1 MADPSQKLP
10 DEDAGLRSG
19 QSHSEGLD
27 IEAGLAAAYGPQTMP
42 DSKPDRL
49 RSFYQPGAIIADKFR
64 LIETIGEGGMGTVWY
79 AEQTAPIKRKV
90 ALKLIKPGL
99 DSRSVLARFDAERQ
113 ALAMMEHPNI
123 ARVFDGGITEQG
135 HPFFVME
142 LVKGTSL
149 TAFCDE
155 RRLDLNERIG
165 LFVNVCQAI
174 QHAHQKGIIHRD
186 IKPSNIMVG
195 LYDGKPVPK
204 VIDFGVAKAI
214 GPSLTDVSMHTD
226 FGAVVGTAEYMS
238 PEQAELNNLDIDTRS
253 DVYSLGV
260 LMYELLA
267 GSPPFPR
274 TELAAKGLHEVL
286 RVIREVDPQ
295 RPSAKLS
302 TSKMRASIAALRGIE
317 PDALGKQLRGDLD
330 WIVMKSLEKDRARR
344 YDSPQA
350 IARDLERYL
359 RDEPVEACP
368 PTAAYRIGKFLRRYR
383 WQAIGAS
390 FFLTTLIAGIIG
402 TSLGFYRAESQ
413 QRIAEKKEAEAKTQQ
428 TRAEQ
433 REQEAIEAVK
443 RFGDSVSNN
452 PELKNNPS
460 LESLRNTLL
469 QEPLSFFQSLRT
481 RLQFD
486 PDTRP
491 ESLSRLAAAASDLA
505 RLTNEIGDK
514 QNALKAYRE
523 SIDIYQKLVDDD
535 STNTAFQRGLAQSHN
550 NIGNLLSATGEPDKA
565 LAAFEKAIEIQQRLA
580 EANPTVNEFQ
590 SDLASNHN
598 DNALVLRSTGE
609 LAKALSE
616 YEKALEIRKSLAQ
629 ANPTVTEFQT
639 DLTGSY
645 NSIANLL
652 SATGKP
658 AQALTA
664 YEKALEIQERLAK
677 ANPTVTLFQS
687 ILAGSHNNIG
697 VLLTATGEPA
707 KALTAYEKGLEIH
720 KSLARANPTVTE
732 FQNKLASSHFN
743 IGVLLRTTGE
753 PAKALAAWEKALE
766 IQVRLVQANPTVTG
780 FQSDL
785 ARSHNSIGVVFSETG
800 EPAKALAAYGKALEI
815 RERLVQ
821 ANPTITEFQSRL
833 ALSHNNIGWLL
844 SETGEKAKA
853 LAAYEKALEI
863 QERLAQAN
871 PTVTKFQSELSLSH
885 NNIGILLDQT
895 SKPAKALAAYEKALE
910 IRERLVQTNPTIP
923 EFQSD
928 LGGTLN
934 NIAMIEIDNSQFDKA
949 RTHLLDAIK
958 SQKQALTSNPA
969 HPTYLEFLKGH
980 YRHLLATAI
989 GLSDND
995 LRLEAQRGLAELA
1008 ELAASDPAFKEIDER
1023 IKEVL
1028 AGAATKGVE
1037 ELLALAQRCSDTRRF
1052 ALAARFWNQAL
1063 EAEPLL
1069 AESRQSKHAYNAACA
1084 AALVGCGEGVE
1095 DSPTSDEAKAK
1106 LRGQALHWLQS
1117 ELETWKKHLEI
1128 ATAEQRQIAVFRL
1141 QKWQSVPDLSGVR
1154 GEAINKL
1161 PEAERAKWKSLW
1173 QSVAEILEQAKSVSA
1188 GNESDQ

>member
-10 DEDAGLRSG
+10 DEDASERFG

-27 IEAGLAAAYGPQTMP
+27 IEAGLAAAYGPHTKP

-49 RSFYQPGAIIADKFR
+49 RSFYQPGAIIADKFL
-64 LIETIGEGGMGTVWY
+64 LIEPIGEGGMGTVWY

-99 DSRSVLARFDAERQ
+99 DSHSVLARFDAERQ

-165 LFVNVCQAI
+165 LFVSVCQAI

-214 GPSLTDVSMHTD
+214 GPSLTDVSLHTD

-274 TELAAKGLHEVL
+274 AELAVKGLHEVL

-317 PDALGKQLRGDLD
+317 PGALGKLLSGDLD
-330 WIVMKSLEKDRARR
+330 WIVMKALEKDRNRR
-344 YDSPQA
+344 YDTA
-350 IARDLERYL
+350 IGLSMDLQRYLAGETVLAAPPSRLYRVRKFIRRNRSSVIAASLVLFSLIGGMAGTTYGLFRARDEQRNA
-359 RDEPVEACP
+359 EE
-368 PTAAYRIGKFLRRYR
+368 
-383 WQAIGAS
+383 QE
-390 FFLTTLIAGIIG
+390 
-402 TSLGFYRAESQ
+402 SL
-413 QRIAEKKEAEAKTQQ
+413 AKTQR

-433 REQEAIEAVK
+433 REQDAIDAVK
-443 RFGDSVSNN
+443 RFGDTVSKN
-452 PELKNNPS
+452 PDLKNNPS
-460 LESLRNTLL
+460 LESLRKTLL

-481 RLQFD
+481 RLQSD

-514 QNALKAYRE
+514 QNSLKAYRE
-523 SIDIYQKLVDDD
+523 SIDIYQKLIDEHPTDIE
-535 STNTAFQRGLAQSHN
+535 FQCSLAQCHN
-550 NIGNLLSATGEPDKA
+550 NIGNLLNATGEPSKA
-565 LAAFEKAIEIQQRLA
+565 LAAY
-580 EANPTVNEFQ
+580 EA
-590 SDLASNHN
+590 
-598 DNALVLRSTGE
+598 
-609 LAKALSE
+609 
-616 YEKALEIRKSLAQ
+616 
-629 ANPTVTEFQT
+629 
-639 DLTGSY
+639 
-645 NSIANLL
+645 
-652 SATGKP
+652 
-658 AQALTA
+658 
-664 YEKALEIQERLAK
+664 ALEIQERLA
-677 ANPTVTLFQS
+677 
-687 ILAGSHNNIG
+687 H
-697 VLLTATGEPA
+697 
-707 KALTAYEKGLEIH
+707 
-720 KSLARANPTVTE
+720 ANPTVTE
-732 FQNKLASSHFN
+732 
-743 IGVLLRTTGE
+743 
-753 PAKALAAWEKALE
+753 
-766 IQVRLVQANPTVTG
+766 

-785 ARSHNSIGVVFSETG
+785 ARSHNNIGVVFSETG
-800 EPAKALAAYGKALEI
+800 EPAKAL
-815 RERLVQ
+815 VM
-821 ANPTITEFQSRL
+821 N
-833 ALSHNNIGWLL
+833 
-844 SETGEKAKA
+844 
-853 LAAYEKALEI
+853 EKALEI
-863 QERLAQAN
+863 QERLVQTDPTISEFQSHLALSYNNIGWELSEMGEKAKALAAFEKAVEIQARLAEAN
-871 PTVTKFQSELSLSH
+871 PTVTRFQSELSLSH
-885 NNIGILLDQT
+885 NNIGILFDQT
-895 SKPAKALAAYEKALE
+895 NQPAKALAAYEKALE
-910 IRERLVQTNPTIP
+910 IRERLVQANPTIT

-949 RTHLLDAIK
+949 RVHILEAIRW
-958 SQKQALTSNPA
+958 QKQALTSNPA

-980 YRHLLATAI
+980 YRHLLATAD

-1008 ELAASDPAFKEIDER
+1008 ELAARDPAFKEIDRR
-1023 IKEVL
+1023 IKEVV
-1028 AGAATKGVE
+1028 AGAATNGVE

-1084 AALVGCGEGVE
+1084 AALAGCGEGVD
-1095 DSPTSDEAKAK
+1095 DSPPSDEAKAK

-1117 ELETWKKHLEI
+1117 ELETWKKHLEN
-1128 ATAEQRQIAVFRL
+1128 ATAEQRQIAVFKL

-1154 GEAINKL
+1154 GDAINKL
-1161 PEAERAKWKSLW
+1161 PEAERAEWKSLW
-1173 QSVAEILEQAKSVSA
+1173 QSAAEILEQAKSVSD

>member
-10 DEDAGLRSG
+10 DEDASERFG

-27 IEAGLAAAYGPQTMP
+27 IEAGLAAAYGPHTKP

-49 RSFYQPGAIIADKFR
+49 RSFYQPGAIIADKFL
-64 LIETIGEGGMGTVWY
+64 LIEPIGEGGMGTVWY

-99 DSRSVLARFDAERQ
+99 DSHSVLARFDAERQ

-165 LFVNVCQAI
+165 LFVSVCQAI

-214 GPSLTDVSMHTD
+214 GPSLTDVSLHTD

-274 TELAAKGLHEVL
+274 AELAVKGLHEVL

-317 PDALGKQLRGDLD
+317 PGALGKLLSGDLD
-330 WIVMKSLEKDRARR
+330 WIVMKALEKDRNRR
-344 YDSPQA
+344 YDTA
-350 IARDLERYL
+350 IGLSMDLQRYLAGETVLAAPPSRLYRVRKFIRRNRSSVIAASLVLFSLIGGMAGTTYGLFRARDEQRNA
-359 RDEPVEACP
+359 EE
-368 PTAAYRIGKFLRRYR
+368 
-383 WQAIGAS
+383 QE
-390 FFLTTLIAGIIG
+390 
-402 TSLGFYRAESQ
+402 SL
-413 QRIAEKKEAEAKTQQ
+413 AKTQR

-433 REQEAIEAVK
+433 REQDAIDAVK
-443 RFGDSVSNN
+443 RFGDTVSKN
-452 PELKNNPS
+452 PDLKNNPS
-460 LESLRNTLL
+460 LESLRKTLL

-481 RLQFD
+481 RLQSD

-514 QNALKAYRE
+514 QNSLKAYRE
-523 SIDIYQKLVDDD
+523 SIDIYQKLIDEHPTDIE
-535 STNTAFQRGLAQSHN
+535 FQCSLAQCHN
-550 NIGNLLSATGEPDKA
+550 NIGNLLNATGEPSKA
-565 LAAFEKAIEIQQRLA
+565 LAAY
-580 EANPTVNEFQ
+580 EA
-590 SDLASNHN
+590 
-598 DNALVLRSTGE
+598 
-609 LAKALSE
+609 
-616 YEKALEIRKSLAQ
+616 
-629 ANPTVTEFQT
+629 
-639 DLTGSY
+639 
-645 NSIANLL
+645 
-652 SATGKP
+652 
-658 AQALTA
+658 
-664 YEKALEIQERLAK
+664 ALEIQERLA
-677 ANPTVTLFQS
+677 
-687 ILAGSHNNIG
+687 H
-697 VLLTATGEPA
+697 
-707 KALTAYEKGLEIH
+707 
-720 KSLARANPTVTE
+720 ANPTVTE
-732 FQNKLASSHFN
+732 
-743 IGVLLRTTGE
+743 
-753 PAKALAAWEKALE
+753 
-766 IQVRLVQANPTVTG
+766 

-785 ARSHNSIGVVFSETG
+785 ARSHNNIGVVFSETG
-800 EPAKALAAYGKALEI
+800 EPAKALVMHEKALEIQERLVQTDPTISEFQSHLAASHHNVGSLLRSTGELAKALAAFERALEIRERLAQANPTVTEFQSDLARSHNTIGVVFGETGEPAKALAAYGKAIEI

-833 ALSHNNIGWLL
+833 ALSYNNIGWEL
-844 SETGEKAKA
+844 SEMGEKAKA
-853 LAAYEKALEI
+853 LAAFEKAVEI
-863 QERLAQAN
+863 QARLAEAN
-871 PTVTKFQSELSLSH
+871 PTVTRFQSELSLSH
-885 NNIGILLDQT
+885 NNIGILFDQT
-895 SKPAKALAAYEKALE
+895 NQPAKALAAYEKALE
-910 IRERLVQTNPTIP
+910 IRERLVQANPTIT

-949 RTHLLDAIK
+949 RVHILEAIRW
-958 SQKQALTSNPA
+958 QKQALTSNPA

-980 YRHLLATAI
+980 YRHLLATAD

-1008 ELAASDPAFKEIDER
+1008 ELAARDPAFKEIDRR
-1023 IKEVL
+1023 IKEVV
-1028 AGAATKGVE
+1028 AGAATNGVE
-1037 ELLALAQRCSDTRRF
+1037 ELHALAQRCSDTRRF

-1084 AALVGCGEGVE
+1084 AALAGCGEGVD
-1095 DSPTSDEAKAK
+1095 DSPPSDEAKAK

-1117 ELETWKKHLEI
+1117 ELETWKKHLEN
-1128 ATAEQRQIAVFRL
+1128 ATAEQRQIAVFKL

-1154 GEAINKL
+1154 GDAINKL
-1161 PEAERAKWKSLW
+1161 PEAERAEWKSLW
-1173 QSVAEILEQAKSVSA
+1173 QSAAEILEQAKSVFA